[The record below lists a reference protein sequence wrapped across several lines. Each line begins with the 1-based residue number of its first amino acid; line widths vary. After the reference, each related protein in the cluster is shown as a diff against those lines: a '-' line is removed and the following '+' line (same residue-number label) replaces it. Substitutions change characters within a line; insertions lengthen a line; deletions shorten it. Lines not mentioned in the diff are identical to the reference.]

1 MKMKRFLN
9 INKLSLFLG
18 VFISCL
24 LISAVPVK
32 GPKPLLKTGDKAPNF
47 RLLDDTIQPVVLA
60 DELKKGPVV
69 LSFYIF
75 DFTEGCHRQMDEYE
89 SLEAK
94 YAGLG
99 LQVYGVSVDSPFSH
113 QAWKK
118 YEKIKLSLLSDFNKE
133 TIKSYGVYTE
143 KLDEWKGV
151 SRRALFLI
159 GKDGKIKY
167 AWVSPNSRQLPDI
180 QPLVKVLDQM
190 AGKTAPVKGI
200 AKPARK

>member
-1 MKMKRFLN
+1 MQRFLN
-9 INKLSLFLG
+9 LNRVALLFG
-18 VFISCL
+18 VIICFF

-32 GPKPLLKTGDKAPNF
+32 SPKPFLKTGDKAPDF
-47 RLLDDTIQPVVLA
+47 RLLNDSLQPVILS

-89 SLEAK
+89 NLERQ
-94 YAGLG
+94 YASLG
-99 LQVYGVSVDSPFSH
+99 LKVFGVSVDSPFSH

-118 YEKIKLSLLSDFNKE
+118 YEKIKLTLLSDFNKE

-159 GKDGKIKY
+159 GKDNRIKY

-180 QPLVKVLDQM
+180 QPLVKVLEQM
-190 AGKTAPVKGI
+190 AGKTAPAKVS
-200 AKPARK
+200 AKPVR